1 MVPRYFLDDAS
12 GSELHAFAAA
22 EAHPGDGTAT
32 YPLRLGAYLR
42 SMRWAGH
49 AYMGSIGA
57 GVNVQVLGFVGN
69 LAMLLAAAAFCVAD
83 ATKDYSIIVYL
94 AKTFSGDFLAGKL
107 DTAEW
112 KLVLFWTFGV
122 LGPGLWV
129 LAGLDGGE
137 VSGIS
142 AFFADSRANKGVAFD
157 GRRRRARS
165 RRARAFCPFCS

>member
-1 MVPRYFLDDAS
+1 MSGGYFTTDRARKYGWGVPRLALLTLFAFEVVPRYFLDDPS

-42 SMRWAGH
+42 SLRWAGH

-83 ATKDYSIIVYL
+83 AAKDLSLIHI
-94 AKTFSGDFLAGKL
+94 
-107 DTAEW
+107 
-112 KLVLFWTFGV
+112 
-122 LGPGLWV
+122 
-129 LAGLDGGE
+129 
-137 VSGIS
+137 
-142 AFFADSRANKGVAFD
+142 
-157 GRRRRARS
+157 
-165 RRARAFCPFCS
+165 